1 MKAWLSFLGFFSSLT
16 VHPPALSLKL
26 KDGLFLLWWKGS
38 SIKGN
43 VKATKGKKKPVLNI
57 RNCKTNLQ
65 G

>member
-43 VKATKGKKKPVLNI
+43 VKATKGKKK
-57 RNCKTNLQ
+57 NLY
-65 G
+65 